1 MTRPTATYLIAY
13 DVARTA
19 AEKHALATRIMSLGE
34 AWARPLEQIW
44 YVRAERRAAHRIG
57 AELAA
62 MIGED
67 DGIIVQETTE
77 EAVMANTTL
86 RWFRRRAAPVAEV
99 SPNVVAFP
107 IIAAP
112 TAWTQGRAPG
122 EAAGNEVADGD
133 GVVRLAEA
141 S

>member
-1 MTRPTATYLIAY
+1 MLQRILGRLTSTLG
-13 DVARTA
+13 RTA
-19 AEKHALATRIMSLGE
+19 RVSE
-34 AWARPLEQIW
+34 AGQIP
-44 YVRAERRAAHRIG
+44 VPIIG

-62 MIGED
+62 MVGED

-77 EAVMANTTL
+77 DAVMANTTL
-86 RWFRRRAAPVAEV
+86 RWFRRRAPSVADV
-99 SPNVVAFP
+99 SPNVVVFP
-107 IIAAP
+107 VIAAP

-122 EAAGNEVADGD
+122 EAAVEIANGE

>member
-13 DVARTA
+13 DVARPA

-44 YVRAERRAAHRIG
+44 YVRAERRAANRIG

-62 MIGED
+62 MVGED
-67 DGIIVQETTE
+67 DGIIVQETSE
-77 EAVMANTTL
+77 DAVMANTML
-86 RWFRRRAAPVAEV
+86 RWFRRRAPSVADV
-99 SPNVVAFP
+99 SPNVVVFP
-107 IIAAP
+107 VIAAP
-112 TAWTQGRAPG
+112 TAWTQGRANCDTAAEIVDG
-122 EAAGNEVADGD
+122 E